1 MFLTRRGLAV
11 AGSRSGRLLA
21 MLVACA
27 AAAVLLVPQ
36 AAGGTR
42 PLAAIP
48 APQHDPFYTP
58 PDPIP
63 DVSPGTVLRSR
74 PVTVRALAVPVPV
87 RSWQVLYR
95 STDTQGQ
102 PEAVSSTV
110 LVPVTP
116 WNGGPR
122 PLVTYAVGSH
132 GLGPECA
139 PSYQLRLG
147 RDPELGLIS
156 LALSRGW
163 AVVVTDYEG
172 SGTPGPHTYAAGRTT
187 GQAVLD
193 AARAAQRLPQAGL
206 DPASPVGVWGYSE
219 GGIGASWAGELA
231 PAYAPQLRIVGIAS
245 GGTPA
250 DLEPVVRHLDGGP
263 FSGLALAGA
272 VGLATAYPALPFRS
286 ILTPQGRA
294 AVERIS
300 TQCVDE
306 FTRDFA
312 FRRLAEFTTVDDPVA
327 LPAWQ
332 RVLDANRLGTTAPAL
347 PVLLYHAALDELIP
361 VKVARQLAADYCA
374 RDVTVGYLESPV
386 DDHVSY
392 AATAAPAVVSWLA
405 DRFAARPAPSTC

>member
-1 MFLTRRGLAV
+1 
-11 AGSRSGRLLA
+11 

-27 AAAVLLVPQ
+27 AVVVVLVPQ
-36 AAGGTR
+36 AAGQTG
-42 PLAAIP
+42 PLEPIP

-58 PDPIP
+58 PDPVP
-63 DVSPGTVLRSR
+63 DVAPGTVLGSR

-95 STDTQGQ
+95 STDTQGE
-102 PEAVSSTV
+102 PEAVSGTV
-110 LVPVTP
+110 LVPATP
-116 WNGGPR
+116 WAGGPR

-132 GLGPECA
+132 GLGPQCA
-139 PSYQLRLG
+139 PSYQLRQG

-172 SGTPGPHTYAAGRTT
+172 SGTAGPHTYAAGHTT
-187 GQAVLD
+187 GHAVLD

-206 DPASPVGVWGYSE
+206 DPAGPVGVWGYSE
-219 GGIGASWAGELA
+219 GGIGASWAGEMA
-231 PAYAPQLRIVGIAS
+231 PTYAPQLRIAGIAS

-272 VGLATAYPALPFRS
+272 VGLATAYPDLPWRS
-286 ILTPQGRA
+286 ILTPQGKA

-300 TQCVDE
+300 TQCVAE
-306 FTRDFA
+306 FTREFT
-312 FRRLAEFTTVDDPVA
+312 FRRLADLTTVDDPVA
-327 LPAWQ
+327 LPQWQ
-332 RVLDANRLGTTAPAL
+332 QVLDTNRLGTTAPAA

-361 VKVARQLAADYCA
+361 VTVARQLATDYCA
-374 RDVTVGYLESPV
+374 RDATVRYVESPV
-386 DDHVSY
+386 DDHVTY
-392 AATAAPAVVSWLA
+392 AATAAPAAVTWLA
-405 DRFAARPAPSTC
+405 DRFARQPAPNTC